1 MSSQSKIQ
9 VQKQQGEQEQQEQKE
24 QEKQELKKSKA
35 RQEVSKPTPIFHF
48 LLFGSKIAA
57 GPPFNVKYQTIQL
70 CQSNI

>member
-48 LLFGSKIAA
+48 LLFGSQNCCRA
-57 GPPFNVKYQTIQL
+57 PF
-70 CQSNI
+70 